1 MVIALF
7 APEVSAATWVNVG
20 TTNNGSVY
28 DVDWDSLG
36 RNGNL
41 VTFTLRVQYSSAA
54 AQSGADG
61 FVALRQANCA
71 DRSFTD
77 LHTDYMLK
85 GKVLNSTSAD
95 DSQRARPSTIGAGVV
110 DKVCSK

>member
-1 MVIALF
+1 MIAVS
-7 APEVSAATWVNVG
+7 AASASAATWVNVG
-20 TTNNGSVY
+20 TTNNGNVY
-28 DVDWDSLG
+28 DVDWDSLS

-41 VTFTLRVQYSSAA
+41 VTFTLRVQYSATA

-95 DSQRARPSTIGAGVV
+95 DGQRARPSTIGAGVV